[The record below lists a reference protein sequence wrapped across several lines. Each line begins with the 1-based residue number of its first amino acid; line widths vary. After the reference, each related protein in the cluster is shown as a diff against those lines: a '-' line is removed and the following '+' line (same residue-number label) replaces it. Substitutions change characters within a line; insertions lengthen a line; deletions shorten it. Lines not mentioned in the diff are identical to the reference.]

1 MIFAI
6 DFDGTFCENRFP
18 EIGQPIPVVLDFVR
32 DLEAQGHE
40 WVLYTMREGESLE
53 AALRWLKSNGLIPN
67 AANNN
72 LKRLQESWKN
82 NPRKIYADA
91 YLDDHAAGNLNFQV
105 DFFRK
110 KFNIEKGGLRL
121 KHEQVTITLPQWQI
135 SVDREIADLIE
146 ALNDMGFKTLYSCQ
160 GSASTP
166 AYIKFH
172 RSCNLDA
179 ALDFMQVFYADAEFS
194 VKEVNRDGQTIR
206 FNTRRDKK

>member
-6 DFDGTFCENRFP
+6 DFDGTLCENRFP

-40 WVLYTMREGESLE
+40 WVLYTMREGELLE
-53 AALRWLKSNGLIPN
+53 AALRWLKSNRLIPD

-72 LKRLQESWKN
+72 LKKLQESWKN

-91 YLDDHAAGNLNFQV
+91 YIDDHGVGHLNFQV

-110 KFNIEKGGLRL
+110 KFNIKKGGLRV

-135 SVDREIADLIE
+135 SVDKELAKLIE
-146 ALNDMGFKTLYSCQ
+146 ALNASGFKTLYSCQ
-160 GSASTP
+160 GDESTP
-166 AYIKFH
+166 AYVKFH
-172 RSCNLDA
+172 SSCELAA
-179 ALDFMQVFYADAEFS
+179 ALDFMQAFYADAEFS
-194 VKEVNRDGQTIR
+194 VEEVDKDRHTIR
-206 FNTRRDKK
+206 FFTEKA